1 MQYGASAAP
10 QSRAPEHT
18 LLPQGYQSASQAAP
32 QLRQHGVHA
41 GSSYVGFPFSQ
52 GAGDATRRGAA
63 DHALPMQ
70 GHPFIFQAA
79 PESGFQHAGD
89 FSSVRLHQCGSQHGH
104 GDGIHSVDVNLTELL
119 HQVRDGQVTVQEAV
133 GQLNAPQPLE
143 APPPEAPN
151 CLKAWQ
157 AQVPVGGAQR
167 PNLGPGLP
175 AIPHTASMDFAHT
188 PSIACTDSCM

>member
-79 PESGFQHAGD
+79 PESGFQHTGD
-89 FSSVRLHQCGSQHGH
+89 ISDQSVRLHQCGSQHGH
-104 GDGIHSVDVNLTELL
+104 GDGIHPVDVNLTELL
-119 HQVRDGQVTVQEAV
+119 HQDRDGQVTVQDAV
-133 GQLNAPQPLE
+133 G
-143 APPPEAPN
+143 PEAPN

-167 PNLGPGLP
+167 PNLGPGVP
-175 AIPHTASMDFAHT
+175 ASPHTASMDFAHT

>member
-10 QSRAPEHT
+10 QSRAPEHA

-52 GAGDATRRGAA
+52 GAGDATRRG
-63 DHALPMQ
+63 
-70 GHPFIFQAA
+70 
-79 PESGFQHAGD
+79 
-89 FSSVRLHQCGSQHGH
+89 
-104 GDGIHSVDVNLTELL
+104 DGIHSVDVNLTELL

-133 GQLNAPQPLE
+133 GRLNAPQPLE